1 MELLIKI
8 DKDSSIESIAKAIK
22 KIKGVESVTKIAD
35 KINSVESKPL
45 SEKLQ
50 KLMGCVPY
58 TVEEIE
64 ADPKLS
70 YLFNK

>member
-8 DKDSSIESIAKAIK
+8 DKESSIESIAKAIK

-35 KINSVESKPL
+35 TMTTVESKPL
-45 SEKLQ
+45 SKKLQ

-58 TVEEIE
+58 TMEEIK

-70 YLFNK
+70 YIFNK